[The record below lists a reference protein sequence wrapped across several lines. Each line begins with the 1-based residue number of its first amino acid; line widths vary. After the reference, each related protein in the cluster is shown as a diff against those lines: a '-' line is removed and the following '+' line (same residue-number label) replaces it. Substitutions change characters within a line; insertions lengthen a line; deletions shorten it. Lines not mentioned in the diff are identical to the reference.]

1 MCVCV
6 CMCACVC
13 VCTLAMCTSLHHDV
27 DVIICPSTDCNVH
40 ISVFSTRA
48 PMALLAMVGS
58 SLAWWGHTIHGGLV
72 LGLLLLR
79 SDLYMLRGGLVLGI
93 AAGWVVGCV
102 QGAPA
107 AAYAAAVGVGSES
120 NGCISS
126 SDSSKRLS
134 SKSLS
139 ICNCSSSVNPCSS
152 SVATA
157 CVATAV
163 RSTAAAAA
171 TVAAAAATAGVA
183 AAAAT
188 AGTELD
194 VTSSTRT

>member
-1 MCVCV
+1 
-6 CMCACVC
+6 
-13 VCTLAMCTSLHHDV
+13 MCTSLHHDV
-27 DVIICPSTDCNVH
+27 DVIICPSADCNVH

-93 AAGWVVGCV
+93 AAGGVVGCV
-102 QGAPA
+102 RGAPA

-126 SDSSKRLS
+126 SDSSES
-134 SKSLS
+134 NGS
-139 ICNCSSSVNPCSS
+139 N
-152 SVATA
+152 
-157 CVATAV
+157 V
-163 RSTAAAAA
+163 RST
-171 TVAAAAATAGVA
+171 VAAAATAGVA